1 MENMRP
7 NSTVER
13 VKCACGVVLLMLAIL
28 GNAES
33 NELGSGCARG
43 NASEWPSLHVKYR
56 KRSIAIVSD
65 ITGNVDKFS
74 AIGVKIN
81 ALSTGL
87 DDSMIYIFEGSE
99 AKKTSP
105 TGVEK
110 NKTSVGKNHPVWSLE
125 LSCPNIQLNLNRWNT
140 SLLSLP
146 LLK

>member
-1 MENMRP
+1 MLTTGAWMHQASETGLLESAGCETP
-7 NSTVER
+7 HIHGKYEANSTVER
-13 VKCACGVVLLMLAIL
+13 ENVPGSFVMLAIL

-33 NELGSGCARG
+33 IGWVAAVQG

-56 KRSIAIVSD
+56 KRNCIVSD

-99 AKKTSP
+99 ATAPPP
-105 TGVEK
+105 TCRKE
-110 NKTSVGKNHPVWSLE
+110 
-125 LSCPNIQLNLNRWNT
+125 
-140 SLLSLP
+140 
-146 LLK
+146 